1 MSRADALLAT
11 APRKLSTAVEDD
23 AVKSDC
29 HNAGIHFAA
38 NSFAVQCAAG
48 LGILAAG
55 IWLETSRF
63 PVGLNPEAGTRAMT
77 DSPIAHEVPMVMA
90 PWGIGC
96 LVLWFYLITQAQH
109 LENVETLRARE
120 AEANA
125 RVQSNNPVSGA
136 TR

>member
-1 MSRADALLAT
+1 MSRVDALLST
-11 APRKLSTAVEDD
+11 APRKLSTAVEDY

-29 HNAGIHFAA
+29 HNAGIYFAA

-55 IWLETSRF
+55 IVLETSRF
-63 PVGLNPEAGTRAMT
+63 PTRAMT

-90 PWGIGC
+90 LWGIGC